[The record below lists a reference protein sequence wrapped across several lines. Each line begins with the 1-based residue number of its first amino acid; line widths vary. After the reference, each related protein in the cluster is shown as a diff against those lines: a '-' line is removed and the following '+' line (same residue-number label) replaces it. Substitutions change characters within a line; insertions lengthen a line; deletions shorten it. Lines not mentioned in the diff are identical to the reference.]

1 MNLKGSKTEANLL
14 TAFSGESQARNK
26 YTFYAE
32 IARQEGY
39 EQIGDLFDE
48 TAHNERAHAKIWFDF
63 LSNGKDTATIQN
75 LIDAAAGENY
85 EWVTM
90 YKEFA
95 EIAKNEG
102 FYEIASIMQA
112 VADIEKEHEERFKK
126 LQINLQE
133 QKVFTRDGQ
142 QIWKCKNCGHLHYG
156 DSAPKI
162 CPVCHKPQAYFEI
175 KSNNY

>member
-32 IARQEGY
+32 LARQEGY

-63 LSNGKDTATIQN
+63 LNNGKDTATIQN

-95 EIAKNEG
+95 KIAKNEG

-126 LQINLQE
+126 LHINLQE

-156 DSAPKI
+156 ESAPRV

-175 KSNNY
+175 KANNY

>member
-32 IARQEGY
+32 LARQEGY

-63 LSNGKDTATIQN
+63 LNNGKDTATIQN

-112 VADIEKEHEERFKK
+112 VADIEKEHEERFKR
-126 LQINLQE
+126 LHINLQE

-142 QIWKCKNCGHLHYG
+142 QIWKCKNCGHIHYG
-156 DSAPKI
+156 ESAPRV

-175 KSNNY
+175 KANNY

>member
-39 EQIGDLFDE
+39 EQIADIFAE
-48 TAHNERAHAKIWFDF
+48 TAHNERAHAKIWYDF

-102 FYEIASIMQA
+102 FYEIASIMEA
-112 VADIEKEHEERFKK
+112 VANIEKEHEERFKK

-156 DSAPKI
+156 ESAPKV

-175 KSNNY
+175 KANNY

>member
-32 IARQEGY
+32 LARQEGY

-63 LSNGKDTATIQN
+63 LNNGKDTATIQN

-112 VADIEKEHEERFKK
+112 VADIEKEHEERFKR
-126 LQINLQE
+126 LHINLQE

-156 DSAPKI
+156 ESAPRV

-175 KSNNY
+175 KANNY

>member
-1 MNLKGSKTEANLL
+1 MNLKGSKTEVNLL

-26 YTFYAE
+26 YTFYSE
-32 IARQEGY
+32 KAREEGY
-39 EQIGDLFDE
+39 EQIAALFEE
-48 TAHNERAHAKIWFDF
+48 TADNEKAHAKIWFDF
-63 LSNGKDTATIQN
+63 LSNGKDTSTLQA

-95 EIAKNEG
+95 QIAKEEG
-102 FYEIASIMQA
+102 FYQIASIMEA
-112 VADIEKEHEERFKK
+112 VANIEKEHEERFRQ

-142 QIWKCKNCGHLHYG
+142 QVWKCRNCGYLHYG
-156 DSAPKI
+156 DTAPKY
-162 CPVCHKPQAYFEI
+162 CPVCHKSQAFFEI
-175 KSNNY
+175 KADNY